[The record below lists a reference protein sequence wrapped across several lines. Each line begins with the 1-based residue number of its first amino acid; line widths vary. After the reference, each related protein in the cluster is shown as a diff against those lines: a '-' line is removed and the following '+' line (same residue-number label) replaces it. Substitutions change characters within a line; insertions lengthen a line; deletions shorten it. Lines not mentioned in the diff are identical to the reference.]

1 MDSSEACLCPLA
13 LHTFL
18 KGVQWKDDPF
28 HYRRC
33 ARLAWW
39 TPAFCWTISVHCCD
53 SGIPESQ
60 RKEGLA
66 VAPSIRSRGGFKSII
81 EARYGDCWPASY
93 IQRSEAH
100 SSANFGR
107 CQLDCLNRA
116 VVTSPSRDGMLIIFF
131 CHKPCRCHRRWS
143 IHLCVHMK
151 KTSIHK
157 AEVFIERKSSRGR
170 GGSHKSCGNGR
181 AASANGI
188 CSCGGGGPVR
198 VHVHSLPLAAFAK
211 RSSSCG
217 KKFCWIHS

>member
-1 MDSSEACLCPLA
+1 MARRKGDSP
-13 LHTFL
+13 
-18 KGVQWKDDPF
+18 
-28 HYRRC
+28 
-33 ARLAWW
+33 

-93 IQRSEAH
+93 IQRSVAH
-100 SSANFGR
+100 TSANFGR

-131 CHKPCRCHRRWS
+131 CHKPCWS

-170 GGSHKSCGNGR
+170 GGSHKAVATGELR
-181 AASANGI
+181 VLMAHALVVVLFAST
-188 CSCGGGGPVR
+188 P
-198 VHVHSLPLAAFAK
+198 AAFAK

-217 KKFCWIHS
+217 RKFCWIHSKTQCDQHFVLKFLHNLSFK

>member
-1 MDSSEACLCPLA
+1 MDSSEACLFPLA

-33 ARLAWW
+33 ACLAWW

-93 IQRSEAH
+93 NQRSVAH

-131 CHKPCRCHRRWS
+131 CHKPCHRRWS

-188 CSCGGGGPVR
+188 CSCGRLVR
-198 VHVHSLPLAAFAK
+198 VHSRCICKTIFFL
-211 RSSSCG
+211 
-217 KKFCWIHS
+217 W